1 MKITLEDCILEHIK
15 RYPEMEI
22 QDVVKIV
29 FQSEFGG
36 GHMIKDPSDSL
47 NRLYREYENIKETQR
62 GLPVYFELIGNR
74 LGRLYLDGIDAH
86 LSLETV
92 NRFFVN
98 TAARVNSDRGSF
110 EKKLDRLRKMAKEGR
125 LPWTAQALEDYLE
138 DYKAKGYHAVSHSQT
153 YRRRYHPSY
162 RVISEDY
169 MTYLKVF
176 EWLDRHLNRTDGR
189 CIIAI
194 DGKCGSG
201 KSYLARLISGVY
213 PCSVIHMDDFFLR
226 PSQKTE
232 ERLLEIGGNVDY
244 ERFKEEVIDPLSKD
258 AQVFEYQRYDCMQQ
272 RLGSSVRCWRKKLTV
287 IEGSYSCHPYFGDN
301 YDLKIFLDLD
311 AKTQEH
317 RILERNGAYMLTRFI
332 NEWIPKENQYFDHFG
347 IKEKADMVFM

>member
-110 EKKLDRLRKMAKEGR
+110 
-125 LPWTAQALEDYLE
+125 
-138 DYKAKGYHAVSHSQT
+138 
-153 YRRRYHPSY
+153 
-162 RVISEDY
+162 
-169 MTYLKVF
+169 
-176 EWLDRHLNRTDGR
+176 
-189 CIIAI
+189 
-194 DGKCGSG
+194 
-201 KSYLARLISGVY
+201 
-213 PCSVIHMDDFFLR
+213 
-226 PSQKTE
+226 
-232 ERLLEIGGNVDY
+232 
-244 ERFKEEVIDPLSKD
+244 
-258 AQVFEYQRYDCMQQ
+258 
-272 RLGSSVRCWRKKLTV
+272 
-287 IEGSYSCHPYFGDN
+287 
-301 YDLKIFLDLD
+301 
-311 AKTQEH
+311 
-317 RILERNGAYMLTRFI
+317 
-332 NEWIPKENQYFDHFG
+332 
-347 IKEKADMVFM
+347 

>member
-1 MKITLEDCILEHIK
+1 MFISAVSENIGVLIKSVRSVGYCIPVNRLYHYMAEGIDFKRLRSAVFPASCLMSCPMVYFLRESTVGYRFSESIFRCGRTDKGAAEYMKITLEDCILEHIK

-47 NRLYREYENIKETQR
+47 NRLYRNMKISKKLR
-62 GLPVYFELIGNR
+62 GGLPVYFELIGNR

-98 TAARVNSDRGSF
+98 TAARVNSDRESF

-201 KSYLARLISGVY
+201 KKLSCPADFRRLPVQ
-213 PCSVIHMDDFFLR
+213 C
-226 PSQKTE
+226 
-232 ERLLEIGGNVDY
+232 
-244 ERFKEEVIDPLSKD
+244 DPH
-258 AQVFEYQRYDCMQQ
+258 
-272 RLGSSVRCWRKKLTV
+272 G
-287 IEGSYSCHPYFGDN
+287 
-301 YDLKIFLDLD
+301 
-311 AKTQEH
+311 
-317 RILERNGAYMLTRFI
+317 
-332 NEWIPKENQYFDHFG
+332 
-347 IKEKADMVFM
+347 